1 VNRKIFVSIII
12 VFAGLLVYTSC
23 TKIDTTDLGKGL
35 IPVVDNVHTFDTVLD
50 VITDNFEFND
60 TTRIDASQLLSVGLI
75 GNDPEF
81 GKTSANLYFSMG
93 PASFG
98 SHPFTRKDSVI
109 IDSVILSLTYS
120 TQYGDS
126 LSMERFDVFQIDP
139 GFNLAADTSYR
150 ISEPDFPVLPTPVGG
165 KLVQFH
171 TLNDSVFYVNAKDSI
186 RTINELRI
194 PLDTSFARMFVN
206 FDTAAQYKS
215 DSAFRVAFKGLAIKV
230 NEAASPSKS
239 ALAYFN
245 MGGANTRLTFY
256 CRIQNN
262 GKTDTVAPAFGYSLR
277 DANMVRR
284 TPANGYNTFLHN
296 GHNDNDNLI
305 YLASSPGSYAAV
317 KIPGLDNLSNRT
329 IHRAELIL
337 EKVPT
342 ALDNIYTP
350 PPVLFVTGINTAGDS
365 TFTIRGDF
373 IITGSGLGY
382 DLASL
387 EGLYKTNENRYTF
400 NLSRYVQSIVTK
412 KLRNHTLKVYAP
424 FETRPYFETIIGT
437 TGLLPW
443 PPGAGLMI
451 SSPIASGRVVLGG
464 GSHPNQKMR
473 LRIIYSKI

>member
-1 VNRKIFVSIII
+1 VNRKKFVSFIIG
-12 VFAGLLVYTSC
+12 FTGLLVYSSC
-23 TKIDTTDLGKGL
+23 NKIDTTDLGNGL
-35 IPVVDNVHTFDTVLD
+35 IPVVDNVHTFDTVLE

-60 TTRIDASQLLSVGLI
+60 TTRQYGDPTVSIGLI

-81 GKTSANLYFSMG
+81 GKTSANLYVSMT
-93 PASFG
+93 PSSFG
-98 SHPFTRKDSVI
+98 AHPFTRKDSVV

-126 LSMERFDVFQIDP
+126 LSTERFEVFQIDP
-139 GFNLAADTSYR
+139 NVNFKDSAYR
-150 ISEPDFPVLPTPVGG
+150 ISEPDFAVLPTPIGN
-165 KLVQFH
+165 KLVDFH
-171 TLNDSVFYVNAKDSI
+171 FLNDSVSYVNGKDTI
-186 RTINELRI
+186 RTVNELRI

-206 FDTAAQYKS
+206 YDTAAQYKS

-245 MGGANTRLTFY
+245 LSGANTRLTFY

-262 GKTDTVAPAFGYSLR
+262 GKTDTVARPFVYNVADRY
-277 DANMVRR
+277 ANMIRR
-284 TPANGYNTFLHN
+284 TPSNGYNAYLHN
-296 GHNDNDNLI
+296 GHNDNDNLV
-305 YLASSPGSYAAV
+305 YLASAPGSYVAV

-342 ALDNIYTP
+342 ALDNIFTP
-350 PPVLFVTGINTAGDS
+350 SPVLFMEGVNTTGDS
-365 TFTIRGDF
+365 SFTMRGDF
-373 IITGSGLGY
+373 VITGSGLGY
-382 DLASL
+382 DLASI
-387 EGLYKTNENRYTF
+387 EGIYRTNENRYTF

-424 FETRPYFETIIGT
+424 FATLPYFESLTGT
-437 TGLLPW
+437 VTPLPEN
-443 PPGAGLMI
+443 LRFFI
-451 SSPIASGRVVLGG
+451 NSPIASGRVVLGG
-464 GSHPNQKMR
+464 GSHPTQKMR